1 MIKINIFSIGLFCV
15 MSATAYAD
23 TIVGPGGEPGV
34 ATSWKTAGKS
44 VVLTIKDG
52 FSTEEVAE
60 AIERSVPG
68 TKSSAGDTTVTVEG
82 IDKAALLKALA
93 RIEVDEQ
100 LDDINGAFAA
110 LQNPIGNDDG
120 SGSSIRATKE
130 RKLTGFS
137 NEETKREKFSGQV
150 MKVVHKKFPVVVLS
164 VKTDEGKIISMIP
177 QIRMKGALIDYSDPI
192 SAKNLAAWYCRPGD
206 KVEFT
211 ISQKSNKY
219 SIAKE
224 FSRLR

>member
-1 MIKINIFSIGLFCV
+1 MIRTNILSIGLFCV
-15 MSATAYAD
+15 LSATAYAD
-23 TIVGPGGEPGV
+23 TIVGAGGEPGV
-34 ATSWKTAGKS
+34 ATSWKTTGKAT
-44 VVLTIKDG
+44 VLTIKDG
-52 FSTEEVAE
+52 FSPDEVAE

-68 TKSSAGDTTVTVEG
+68 SKVSADDTTVTVTG
-82 IDKAALLKALA
+82 VDKAALLKALA

-100 LDDINGAFAA
+100 LDDIDGAFAA

-130 RKLTGFS
+130 RKLTGFT
-137 NEETKREKFSGQV
+137 NEETKLEKFSGQV
-150 MKVVHKKFPVVVLS
+150 TKVVHKKFPIVVLS
-164 VKTDEGKIISMIP
+164 VKTDSGKMISMIP
-177 QIRMKGALIDYSDPI
+177 HIKMKGSLIDYSDAT

-211 ISQKSNKY
+211 IGQKSNKY

-224 FSRLR
+224 FNRLR